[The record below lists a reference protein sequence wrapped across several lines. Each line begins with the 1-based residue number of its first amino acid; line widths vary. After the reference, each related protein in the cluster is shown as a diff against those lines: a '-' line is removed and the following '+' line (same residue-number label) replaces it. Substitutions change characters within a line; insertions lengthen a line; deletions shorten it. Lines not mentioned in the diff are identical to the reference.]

1 VINPLVTEFWRLLL
15 LLLLGLMFGLLVD
28 APGTW
33 LLLALLGFCGW
44 HGYQLIRYT
53 HWLVGKKTT
62 AIPDV
67 GGVWGELYYQ
77 IYRLRERNRKT
88 KRRMTRYLA
97 RFQESTAAL
106 PDAVVV
112 LTADITIEWFNDAA
126 RQLLHLHRSKDT
138 GQRIDNLIRHPDF
151 VDYLGGGDYSEPLQ
165 LQSPIHDEQVLLVYI
180 VPYGDNQRLV
190 VVRDITHLSRLEQMR
205 RDFVANVSHELCTP
219 LTVISGY
226 IETLAADFEVDSG
239 GEATLTSPKM
249 DKASLDAMR
258 EVQLQADRMQN
269 IVHDLLLLSRLE
281 GKRNVAK
288 RDVVNVAALVAEIH
302 KEVQSLAAN
311 RHEIVIEVQS
321 GLWLKGSDR
330 ELHSAFLNLVTN
342 AIKYTPATERITIKW
357 SLAADGQG
365 AVFEVSDTG
374 AGIARQYIPRL
385 TERFFRVD
393 EGRSREQGGTGL
405 GLAIVKHVLIRHQAR
420 LEIESELGKGSH
432 FYCVFPSDRLIEQQ
446 DQ

>member
-1 VINPLVTEFWRLLL
+1 
-15 LLLLGLMFGLLVD
+15 
-28 APGTW
+28 
-33 LLLALLGFCGW
+33 
-44 HGYQLIRYT
+44 
-53 HWLVGKKTT
+53 
-62 AIPDV
+62 
-67 GGVWGELYYQ
+67 
-77 IYRLRERNRKT
+77 
-88 KRRMTRYLA
+88 
-97 RFQESTAAL
+97 
-106 PDAVVV
+106 
-112 LTADITIEWFNDAA
+112 
-126 RQLLHLHRSKDT
+126 
-138 GQRIDNLIRHPDF
+138 
-151 VDYLGGGDYSEPLQ
+151 
-165 LQSPIHDEQVLLVYI
+165 
-180 VPYGDNQRLV
+180 
-190 VVRDITHLSRLEQMR
+190 
-205 RDFVANVSHELCTP
+205 
-219 LTVISGY
+219 
-226 IETLAADFEVDSG
+226 
-239 GEATLTSPKM
+239 M